1 MRQIIYT
8 SVQTPELGEGGVFE
22 IIQTSVRN
30 NAANELRGFLIY
42 SGQSFF
48 QVLEGPDDAVSTI
61 FETISKDPRHMNIE
75 VLRDQPVQK
84 THFERW
90 AMQRIAVQSGDDWVA
105 SLGAFEGPVREAGIL
120 PFVGKFLGSSSA
132 KAA

>member
-1 MRQIIYT
+1 MRQIIYS

-30 NAANELRGFLIY
+30 NTAKELRGFLIY

-48 QVLEGPDDAVSTI
+48 QVLEGPDDAVSAV
-61 FETISKDPRHMNIE
+61 FEAICKDPRHMNIE
-75 VLRDQPVQK
+75 VLRDQTIQQ

-90 AMQRIAVQSGDDWVA
+90 AMQRIALQGGDGWAA
-105 SLGAFEGPVREAGIL
+105 SLGALEEPVREAGIL
-120 PFVGKFLGSSSA
+120 PFVEEFLESGSA